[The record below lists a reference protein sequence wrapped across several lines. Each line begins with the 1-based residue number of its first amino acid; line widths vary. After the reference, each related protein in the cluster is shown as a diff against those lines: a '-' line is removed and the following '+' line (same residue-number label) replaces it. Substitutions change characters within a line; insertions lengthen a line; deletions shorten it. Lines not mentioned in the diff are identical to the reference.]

1 MRLAAHLSLEAMLS
15 HVQAGEAVV
24 LGLMSGSSLDG
35 LDLCLARFGYGPTR
49 PWSYQILKSR
59 TIPYDE
65 ALQERLRRAP
75 MAARQELLDLD
86 VDLGRRWA
94 NEINRLLQDTPPSG
108 PHDAPCLV
116 ASHGHTIDHR
126 PERGTTYQI
135 GNPAWLHALTGLP
148 VVHDFRSADVALG
161 GQGAPLVPMGDAL
174 LFGDYNACLNL
185 GGIANLSWEE
195 QGLRKAF
202 DIAFCNTALNRFAQR
217 AGLSMDRDGVL
228 SQKGRLIPE
237 LLSAW
242 DAAPWY
248 QQTGARSLDT
258 ATFEEQFEPPTQQQA
273 YLPEDLCYTWCV
285 HWAGVTAKALDACN
299 ESSHNNGR
307 GRVLVSGGGAAH
319 PMLLRCLSERT
330 TMEIVIAEP
339 ELRDFKEALV
349 FGLLGLLH
357 QLGLPNVLGSGTGC
371 PYNHR
376 SGSRLG

>member
-1 MRLAAHLSLEAMLS
+1 MLS

-94 NEINRLLQDTPPSG
+94 HEINRLLQDPPPSG

-126 PERGTTYQI
+126 PKRGYTYQI

-185 GGIANLSWEE
+185 GESPTFLGKN
-195 QGLRKAF
+195 KV
-202 DIAFCNTALNRFAQR
+202 FAR
-217 AGLSMDRDGVL
+217 P
-228 SQKGRLIPE
+228 LI
-237 LLSAW
+237 
-242 DAAPWY
+242 
-248 QQTGARSLDT
+248 SLF
-258 ATFEEQFEPPTQQQA
+258 AIPPSI
-273 YLPEDLCYTWCV
+273 V
-285 HWAGVTAKALDACN
+285 
-299 ESSHNNGR
+299 
-307 GRVLVSGGGAAH
+307 
-319 PMLLRCLSERT
+319 LLRGPACPWT
-330 TMEIVIAEP
+330 
-339 ELRDFKEALV
+339 
-349 FGLLGLLH
+349 
-357 QLGLPNVLGSGTGC
+357 GTGC
-371 PYNHR
+371 F
-376 SGSRLG
+376 LKKAA

>member
-1 MRLAAHLSLEAMLS
+1 MLG

-35 LDLCLARFGYGPTR
+35 VDLCLARFGYGPTR
-49 PWSYQILKSR
+49 PWSYKILKSR
-59 TIPYDE
+59 TVPYDE
-65 ALQERLRRAP
+65 VFQERLRRAP

-86 VDLGRRWA
+86 VDLGRWWA
-94 NEINRLLQDTPPSG
+94 HEISRLLQDTPPSG

-126 PERGTTYQI
+126 PDRGYTYQI
-135 GNPAWLHALTGLP
+135 GNPAWLHAMTGLP

-174 LFGDYNACLNL
+174 LFGNYNACLNL

-202 DIAFCNTALNRFAQR
+202 DIAFCNTPLNRFAQR

-357 QLGLPNVLGSGTGC
+357 QLELPNVLGSGTGC

>member
-1 MRLAAHLSLEAMLS
+1 MRLPASLSLDAMLG

-35 LDLCLARFGYGPTR
+35 LDLCLARFGYGPSR
-49 PWSYQILKSR
+49 PWSYEILRSR
-59 TIPYDE
+59 TIAYDE

-75 MAARQELLDLD
+75 MAARQDLLDLD
-86 VDLGRRWA
+86 VELGRRWA
-94 NEINRLLQDTPPSG
+94 YEINHLLQEPPPLS
-108 PHDAPCLV
+108 PLHAPCLV

-126 PERGTTYQI
+126 PERGFTYQI

-174 LFGDYNACLNL
+174 LFGDYSACLNL
-185 GGIANLSWEE
+185 GGIANLSWEVH
-195 QGLRKAF
+195 GLRKAF

-217 AGLSMDRDGVL
+217 AGLPMDRDGVL
-228 SQKGRLIPE
+228 SQKGRIIPE
-237 LLSAW
+237 LLSVW

-258 ATFEEQFEPPTQQQA
+258 ATFEEQFEPPTRLQA

-285 HWAGVTAKALDACN
+285 HWAGVTAKALEACN
-299 ESSHNNGR
+299 GSSHNNSR
-307 GRVLVSGGGAAH
+307 DRVLISGGGGAH
-319 PMLLRCLSERT
+319 PVLLRCLSERT
-330 TMEIVIAEP
+330 TMEIIVAEP

-357 QLGLPNVLGSGTGC
+357 QLELPNVLGSGTGC